1 MNMRKIIKI
10 KSFNALIFE
19 KITIRNLK
27 QVRILHYL
35 YFLYIFIKYS
45 LFVKFIINNIF
56 IFEIISFNF

>member
-19 KITIRNLK
+19 KITRNLK